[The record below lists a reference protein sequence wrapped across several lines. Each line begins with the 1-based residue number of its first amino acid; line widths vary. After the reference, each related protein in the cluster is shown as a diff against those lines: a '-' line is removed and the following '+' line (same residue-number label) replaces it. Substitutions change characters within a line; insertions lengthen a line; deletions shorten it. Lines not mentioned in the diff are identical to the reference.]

1 MKYFLLFLS
10 LTFINNSFS
19 QEIKKCYTTEL
30 INNELVSNP
39 NYQVEINNVW
49 KQNKNWLKSNNI
61 SKQTITIPVVI
72 HVIYRQN
79 HSNLGIGT
87 NIPNIQIED
96 QLRILNEDFSKTNSE
111 FPNPPRNT
119 FVNYAGNA
127 NIQFCLATTDPNGN
141 PTDGITRTLSSKNSF
156 NYNTESNDMKR
167 NSTGG
172 KNGWPPGDY
181 MNIWVCDIA
190 SQGNTTVLGY
200 AYLPGLQSWN
210 AWKDGLVVDF
220 QYFGTTG
227 NASST
232 SDGRTP
238 THEIGHYLG
247 LNHTFCEAQ
256 SGGCCD
262 NDNSNVYDTPATD
275 DVYFGNVNASTN
287 NNTCNDL
294 QYGFN
299 SDLLDM
305 DENFMAYSRDTWMF
319 SNDQVNEMISTMNG
333 YRSSLKN
340 SNVTV
345 NCTGIV
351 NSEFVELNKLFSFF
365 PNPAKNSVSIKS
377 SELNYRLILFD
388 MLGNEVKNWKNLNN
402 NTKIDISNL
411 NSGVYLINFISD
423 TNHLTKRLT
432 ISK

>member
-1 MKYFLLFLS
+1 M
-10 LTFINNSFS
+10 
-19 QEIKKCYTTEL
+19 
-30 INNELVSNP
+30 
-39 NYQVEINNVW
+39 
-49 KQNKNWLKSNNI
+49 
-61 SKQTITIPVVI
+61 I

-119 FVNYAGNA
+119 FINYAGNA

-210 AWKDGLVVDF
+210 SWKDGLVVDF

-275 DVYFGNVNASTN
+275 DVYFGNVNAGTN

>member
-1 MKYFLLFLS
+1 
-10 LTFINNSFS
+10 
-19 QEIKKCYTTEL
+19 
-30 INNELVSNP
+30 
-39 NYQVEINNVW
+39 
-49 KQNKNWLKSNNI
+49 
-61 SKQTITIPVVI
+61 
-72 HVIYRQN
+72 
-79 HSNLGIGT
+79 
-87 NIPNIQIED
+87 
-96 QLRILNEDFSKTNSE
+96 
-111 FPNPPRNT
+111 
-119 FVNYAGNA
+119 
-127 NIQFCLATTDPNGN
+127 
-141 PTDGITRTLSSKNSF
+141 
-156 NYNTESNDMKR
+156 MKR

-172 KNGWPPGDY
+172 KDGWPPADY

-190 SQGNTTVLGY
+190 SQGNTSVLGY

-262 NDNSNVYDTPATD
+262 NDDANVYDTPATD
-275 DVYFGNVNASTN
+275 DVYFGSVNAGTN

-294 QYGFN
+294 LYGFN

-365 PNPAKNSVSIKS
+365 PNPAKNSITIES
-377 SELNYRLILFD
+377 SEINYRLSLFD
-388 MLGNEVKNWKNLNN
+388 MLGNEVRTWKNLNN
-402 NTKIDISNL
+402 NTQIDISNL
-411 NSGVYLINFISD
+411 KSGVYLIKFNSETTHI
-423 TNHLTKRLT
+423 TKR
-432 ISK
+432 IIVSK